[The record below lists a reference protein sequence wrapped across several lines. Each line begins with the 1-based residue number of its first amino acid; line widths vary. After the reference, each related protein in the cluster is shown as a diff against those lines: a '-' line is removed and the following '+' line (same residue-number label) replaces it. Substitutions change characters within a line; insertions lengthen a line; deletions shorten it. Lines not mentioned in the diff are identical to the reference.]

1 VTDKD
6 EQNPED
12 DFRDMLRDFL
22 SGTGG
27 VDASKLAGAAGLPL
41 DAAGLQ
47 AMMSQLQNA
56 MNASANSDGKINWS
70 LSMEQA
76 KAHAHTTVKPVG
88 AIMRAEIDQAFH
100 VGGMWLGEVTELSA
114 LSLTPEVITRLEWI
128 EQTMP
133 LWIQLAEPVATSI
146 SNAMTTVLTDQAP
159 EEMKGMIANASALM
173 RQIGGTLF
181 AMQLGQIIG
190 QLSCEVVSGGDVGIP
205 LLADGQAALLPQN
218 MDEFGEGLDIPM
230 DQVQL
235 YLAVRE
241 LAHARLFR
249 HARWLRLNLLSAITD
264 FARGITIDLTA
275 LEEVAGN
282 FDPANPDELRDAMTS
297 GALIPP
303 KTEAQMAAL
312 ARLETQ
318 LALIEGWV
326 DTVTEAAVARL
337 PRASAIGE
345 TVRRRRASG
354 GPAESAFASLVGL
367 ELRPRRM
374 REASQ
379 MWARVTEAVGPK
391 LRDSLWAHPDVMPTA
406 EDLDNPDALI
416 ARLLGQAAGITP
428 EPDEIDRALRDL
440 LEGKSF
446 DQNSPEPSPDEPELG
461 EDGTTTS

>member
-1 VTDKD
+1 MSDENEKD
-6 EQNPED
+6 PED

-22 SGTGG
+22 AGRGG
-27 VDASKLAGAAGLPL
+27 VDPSKLAGAAGLPT

-47 AMMSQLQNA
+47 AMMSQLQAA
-56 MNASANSDGKINWS
+56 MNAAGSGEGINWS
-70 LSMEQA
+70 LAMEQA
-76 KAHAHTTVKPVG
+76 KSHALKTVKPVS
-88 AIMRAEIDQAFH
+88 AITRAEVDQAFH
-100 VGGMWLGEVTELSA
+100 VGSLWLAEVTDLSD

-133 LWIQLAEPVATSI
+133 LWIQLAEPVANSI
-146 SNAMTTVLTDQAP
+146 SEAMTTVLTDQAP
-159 EEMKGMIANASALM
+159 EEMRGMIANASQLM

-205 LLADGQAALLPQN
+205 LIADGQAALLSQN
-218 MDEFGEGLDIPM
+218 MDEFGDGLDIPM

-264 FARGITIDLTA
+264 FARGITIDLSA
-275 LEEVAGN
+275 LEDIAGN

-303 KTEAQMAAL
+303 KSEAQMAAL

-326 DTVTEAAVARL
+326 DVVTEAAVSRL

-379 MWARVTEAVGPK
+379 MWARVTEAAGPE

-416 ARLLGQAAGITP
+416 ARLTGQAAGVLP
-428 EPDEIDRALRDL
+428 EPDDMDRALQDL
-440 LEGKSF
+440 LDGKSF
-446 DQNSPEPSPDEPELG
+446 GDAPEEPEDSG
-461 EDGTTTS
+461 DRPVDGDTPD

>member
-1 VTDKD
+1 MTDKD

-12 DFRDMLRDFL
+12 EFRDMLRDFL
-22 SGTGG
+22 SGNGG
-27 VDASKLAGAAGLPL
+27 VDPSKLAGAAGLPL

-56 MNASANSDGKINWS
+56 MNASANSDGTINWS

-76 KAHAHTTVKPVG
+76 KAHALKTVKPVG

-100 VGGMWLGEVTELSA
+100 VGGMWLGEVTDLSD
-114 LSLTPEVITRLEWI
+114 LSLTPDVITRLEWI
-128 EQTMP
+128 EQPMP
-133 LWIQLAEPVATSI
+133 LWIQLAEPVANSI

-159 EEMKGMIANASALM
+159 EEMKGMIANASQLM

-303 KTEAQMAAL
+303 KTE
-312 ARLETQ
+312 TQ

-374 REASQ
+374 REATQ
-379 MWARVTEAVGPK
+379 MWARVTEAVGPQ

-416 ARLLGQAAGITP
+416 ARLLGQATGITP
-428 EPDEIDRALRDL
+428 EPDEMDRALQDL
-440 LEGKSF
+440 LEGKGF
-446 DQNSPEPSPDEPELG
+446 GTTDPPVDEPPVDEPP
-461 EDGTTTS
+461 SA